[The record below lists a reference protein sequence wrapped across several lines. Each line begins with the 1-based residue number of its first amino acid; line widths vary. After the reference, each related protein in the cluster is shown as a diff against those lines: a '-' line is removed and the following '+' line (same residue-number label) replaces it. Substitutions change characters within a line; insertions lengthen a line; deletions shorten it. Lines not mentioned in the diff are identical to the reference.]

1 MKTDTLLLMACMAT
15 LALAA
20 PLSAQAQ
27 ASDQSGRTQAQIVER
42 GPDGKAS
49 VVRIDGRNY
58 PVCNASGARQDGCIE
73 PRSAGLKWGD
83 RPLKYWPGKPA
94 SQIDGDQGHIPN

>member
-1 MKTDTLLLMACMAT
+1 MKPDNLLLIASMAT
-15 LALAA
+15 LAFAA

-27 ASDQSGRTQAQIVER
+27 SSDQSGKAQVVER

-58 PVCNASGARQDGCIE
+58 PVCSTSGAKQDGCIE
-73 PRSAGLKWGD
+73 PRAAGLKWGD
-83 RPLKYWPGKPA
+83 HPLKYWPGKPA